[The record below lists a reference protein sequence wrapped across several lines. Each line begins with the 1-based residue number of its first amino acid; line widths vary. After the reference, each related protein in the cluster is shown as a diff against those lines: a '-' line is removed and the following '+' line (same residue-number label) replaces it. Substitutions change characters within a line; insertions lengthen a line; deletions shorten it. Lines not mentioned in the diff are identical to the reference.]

1 MFPGAST
8 SSARTLRETF
18 AISESHGINDYV
30 LRLSDSVADDRL
42 AATVDSYVV
51 TPAIAEAFDQAL
63 SVVEESLRTGEN
75 KSAYLNGSFGSG
87 KSHFMAVLHGV
98 LGHAPKAL
106 AIPELQP
113 IIAAHP
119 SVSGAKLLRL
129 TFHFL
134 DSVSVES
141 ALFDQYLR
149 QIAALHPDALP
160 PVLHSAGGL
169 FADADHRR
177 AEVGDD
183 KFFAA
188 LNGTDGGQ
196 PTGSVNW
203 AALGQSTSTWSAESY
218 TAATSPGAAPAER
231 ARLQQ
236 ALIASYFTSY
246 SRNTDWLPLEDGL
259 AVIADHAK
267 SLGYD
272 GVVLLLDELVLWL
285 TFLITERAKFNAEV
299 QKITK
304 FVETS
309 RGRLA
314 VPISSFIARQH
325 DLARW
330 VSTGS
335 ESGATQQA
343 LEQAFAHQAGRFG
356 NVELGDENLPFIA
369 KKRLLTPIDAAAQ
382 EALDRAFAHL
392 DRNPKVWDVLLDGVN
407 TDGQY
412 RGSDA
417 DAFKL
422 TYPFSPA
429 LIATLRALSGQ
440 MQRERTALK
449 VMQQMLQDNAD
460 RLTVDN
466 VIPVGEAFDYI
477 IDSANSTTV
486 QGPAA
491 DTFKT
496 ARTLWTEKLRPLL
509 FRSAGIEET
518 TADDAIPPGLRADI
532 RIAKTLLMSAVAPN
546 VPALKQ
552 IDASRLASLNHGSVV
567 SIIPG
572 DQVTQITRK
581 VKQWA
586 AEIPEIS
593 VTADANPIISV
604 TLESVDYERIV
615 TRAQAE
621 DTDGRRRELMR
632 TLLSEH
638 FGVVGVDHTVDN
650 ALLRNKVWRGTE
662 RPVEVV
668 FGNIR
673 DRGYLPDESFRPSTA
688 GALRLVV
695 DLPFDDSG
703 HTTSE
708 DHDRID
714 ALLRTGQD
722 RFTVAWL
729 PSFFTEKVTRQ
740 LGRLVILNYVLTGDR
755 WASYANELSEADRAA
770 ARSILQQQQSQVLGQ
785 LSNAIQVSYGVAS
798 GAQFPEGQP
807 PLRSLHAGFAVQ
819 PPIGNTLGEA
829 VDRLIVDAFDALYP
843 DHPEFTPVDKVISRR
858 ELNTVLMRLREAQSQ
873 VDGRIPLE
881 RTERDVARRVV
892 EPLGIAK
899 TNETHLIFGPEQFT
913 AWRTRI
919 TQELSRL
926 AIDEQSDVDVEVLRT
941 AIAASGP
948 KRGLTGDMIDLVAGA
963 WAAQTKR
970 SWFLHSS
977 PIDEPSIGDIRRGT
991 ALRLEPLPDQYEWL
1005 KAITRWKT
1013 WTGQVVNEY
1022 LTATNLASFADN
1034 VRSYT
1039 RETFKAR
1046 SQFVGALGEAY
1057 TYFGIDPEH
1066 GRYALAADVADVF
1079 ETRLTHVDNLGLV
1092 AAIADAP
1099 LRGTDVEASKSLS
1112 SATVVEQALIRYPL
1126 SRWNVLRDAATSDAA
1141 DGATNARVILSALKQ
1156 AVEAH
1161 EAVQSL
1167 PVSLSNA
1174 DRERDVWLEQRAG
1187 KPRPDPELDE
1197 RERQLQ
1203 REREEREREREQER
1217 ERERER
1223 QRERERELEREQ
1235 ERERERERQRERER
1249 ELEREL
1255 ERERARKAAGGG
1267 SGDIVADIAEV
1278 ADVSALEAQLRE
1290 MLAQNPG
1297 TKFAVTITRVDR

>member
-1 MFPGAST
+1 MFPGNSA

-18 AISESHGINDYV
+18 AISESHGTNDYV
-30 LRLSDSVADDRL
+30 LRLSDSVAEDRL

-51 TPAIAEAFDQAL
+51 TPAIAEAFNQAL

-106 AIPELQP
+106 SIPELQP
-113 IIAAHP
+113 IIAQHQAITN
-119 SVSGAKLLRL
+119 AKLLRL

-134 DSVSVES
+134 DSQTIES

-149 QIAALHPDALP
+149 QITALHPNALP

-169 FADADHRR
+169 FADADNRR
-177 AEVGDD
+177 AEVGEA

-188 LNGTDGGQ
+188 LNGVDGGQ
-196 PTGSVNW
+196 LSGAVNW
-203 AALGQSTSTWSAESY
+203 AALGQSTGTWSAESY
-218 TAATSPGAAPAER
+218 SAATAPGADPAER
-231 ARLQQ
+231 SRLQQ

-272 GVVLLLDELVLWL
+272 GVVLMLDELVLWL
-285 TFLITERAKFNAEV
+285 TFLITERDKFNAEV

-304 FVETS
+304 LVETS

-325 DLARW
+325 DLAKW
-330 VSTGS
+330 VATGS

-369 KKRLLTPIDAAAQ
+369 KKRLLRPLDSAAQ
-382 EALDRAFAHL
+382 AALDNAFAHL

-412 RGSDA
+412 RGSDS

-460 RLTVDN
+460 TVTVDN
-466 VIPVGEAFDYI
+466 VIPVGDAFDYI
-477 IDSANSTTV
+477 IDSANSTTAK
-486 QGPAA
+486 GPAA

-509 FRSAGIEET
+509 FRNARIEET
-518 TADDAIPPGLRADI
+518 TADDAVSPGLRADI
-532 RIAKTLLMSAVAPN
+532 RIAKTLLMSAIAPN

-572 DQVTQITRK
+572 DQIGQITNK

-586 AEIPEIS
+586 AEIPELS
-593 VTADANPIISV
+593 VTADANPVISV
-604 TLESVDYERIV
+604 TLESVDYERII

-668 FGNIR
+668 FGNVR
-673 DRGYLPDESFRPSTA
+673 DRGYLPDESFRPTTA

-708 DHDRID
+708 DHDRIE

-729 PSFFTEKVTRQ
+729 PSFFSEKVTRQ
-740 LGRLVILNYVLTGDR
+740 LGLLVILNYVLAGDR

-785 LSNAIQVSYGVAS
+785 LSNAIQVHYGVAS

-829 VDRLIVDAFDALYP
+829 VDRLITDAFDALYP
-843 DHPEFTPVDKVISRR
+843 DHPEFTPIDKVISRR
-858 ELNTVLMRLREAQSQ
+858 ELNTVLARLREAQSQ
-873 VDGRIPLE
+873 VDGRFPLE
-881 RTERDVARRVV
+881 RSERDVARRVV

-926 AIDEQSDVDVEVLRT
+926 AIDEQSDVDIEVLRT

-948 KRGLTGDMIDLVAGA
+948 KRGLTSDMIDLVAGA

-991 ALRLEPLPDQYEWL
+991 ALRLEPLPDQSEWH

-1013 WTGQVVNEY
+1013 WTGLVVNEY
-1022 LTATNLASFADN
+1022 LTATNLAAFADN
-1034 VRSYT
+1034 VRSYART
-1039 RETFKAR
+1039 TFVGR
-1046 SQFVGALGEAY
+1046 SQFVNALGAAY
-1057 TYFGIDPEH
+1057 TYFGLDPEK
-1066 GRYALAADVADVF
+1066 GRSALAADVAELF
-1079 ETRLTHVDNLGLV
+1079 ETTLTHVDNLGLV
-1092 AAIADAP
+1092 AAIAEAP
-1099 LRGTDVEASKSLS
+1099 LRGTDVEASKSLT
-1112 SATVVEQALIRYPL
+1112 SAAAIEQALIRYPL
-1126 SRWNVLRDAATSDAA
+1126 GQWNVLRDATTSDTDEGSAS
-1141 DGATNARVILSALKQ
+1141 ARVILSKLQQ
-1156 AVEAH
+1156 AFESH

-1167 PVSLSNA
+1167 PPALASA
-1174 DRERDVWLEQRAG
+1174 AGDRDTWLEEAATRGRNKRNDADKEREEQESKRRELEVQR
-1187 KPRPDPELDE
+1187 ELERQREELE
-1197 RERQLQ
+1197 RERQELEHQ
-1203 REREEREREREQER
+1203 RKIERQRQELERQRELEREREERERKPVGGTTEII
-1217 ERERER
+1217 
-1223 QRERERELEREQ
+1223 
-1235 ERERERERQRERER
+1235 
-1249 ELEREL
+1249 
-1255 ERERARKAAGGG
+1255 AVTDTTAA
-1267 SGDIVADIAEV
+1267 
-1278 ADVSALEAQLRE
+1278 SAVEAQLRK
-1290 MLAQNPG
+1290 MLDNYPDAKI
-1297 TKFAVTITRVDR
+1297 TVTITRLES